1 MTDLHGNEPI
11 VFDFGSAGSLV
22 TAARTAASAIR
33 GQRGSRNSWVTQ
45 AEQDFSGFFAQL
57 FRENALTAASDA
69 GQLAVALDGLATITS
84 SLVDQAHAEN
94 ERRKTAREWYEAREN
109 RDTLDKIGDF
119 FTGEDAPPSGPQPP
133 PPVEPA
139 DVPPNRERRTSGRGP
154 NGGTSSARPA
164 NLRTFAQSSSAADD
178 ELSPHQ
184 LRVTSLAN
192 TFNANTEWGQIDARG
207 LVHAFQLWLAANEN
221 DARWART
228 LAAAFEEAGGSGAV
242 STLSNAGLAAALQAA
257 DVDATRD
264 DLDITMPEA
273 LGFQPTT
280 GYSLDPVNT
289 ATGNFIEDELDLA
302 LAGPAQLELTRMYN
316 SVTTDEGAFGHG
328 WCSLADA
335 GLAFDDEQATFTR
348 ADGRVLLF
356 PRLGDG
362 WDRGQGANLWLSRVG
377 EGYRIADNQGA
388 WWAMDALGRPTG
400 QGSGPGTTVTLT
412 RDGDRLVE
420 IADERGRCIRLHWE
434 DRHGGRVV
442 AAESSDGRTATY
454 DYDTH
459 GHLVAVTTAA
469 GTRSYGWDVEQHL
482 VVTVTD
488 ADGVV
493 EADNVYDAQR
503 RVRTQLTQHGRRVR
517 FSYLPGRVT
526 VVDDEDGTRSN
537 TWIADR
543 SGRLVGVVDAHDERQ
558 STAYDTHGNVIMV
571 VERDGSTTVHE
582 YDERGRRARTVSPS
596 GTELTF
602 HHDEADRLVAVITG
616 DGALTEASYVGD
628 DRDPSR
634 IVDAE
639 GGVAELT
646 WDRGLLTRV
655 VGPTGVTVL
664 REHDAAGNLVALT
677 DGDGHTSRFE
687 HDAAGNVVAATTP
700 LGHRTTYAYDAAG
713 RLVSRTAPDG
723 ATWTYEHTP
732 GGRLS
737 VVVDPT
743 GGRTTVE
750 HGQHGERSLTTDP
763 LGRTTRHDHDVLGNP
778 AAVVLPDGTRWEY
791 THDALSRLTTVT
803 SPDGGRWTTGYDAVG
818 SPTSV
823 TDPAGVTST
832 GSYDRG
838 RGQFLLARG
847 DAVTQLRVD
856 ERGRLIGG
864 ITPDGAETVFSYDRC
879 GRVVESVDAE
889 GGLTR
894 FTYDAAGNLV
904 TRVAPS
910 GSTVAFEYD
919 GCGRV
924 VAATDPTGGRTTHTY
939 DPDGRLVR
947 VTHPNGETSYAT
959 YDECGRVVEASAPG
973 TGTRR
978 WTYDRAGRP
987 LTVHDEAHGT
997 RRFVRDAAGQLL
1009 EVVDGNGGVT
1019 RYTYDL
1025 LGRAVGV
1032 TDPEGGVTRR
1042 EFDTLGRCTAETDPL
1057 GRTTRAGY
1065 DEAGRLQWQE
1075 DPTGQRTTWSYDD
1088 AGRVTSVSVDGVVQR
1103 EVALDLRGRRATITD
1118 HTDPRGTR
1126 CHVLRWNGRHQLV
1139 ARSRDGREVTWTYDA
1154 DGRRTSMTTP
1164 DGSTTTYGRDPV
1176 GRVVSVDHPLLGRVD
1191 LDLDAVGRPLAARA
1205 GDLTQSWERRDGFV
1219 VAHATTGP
1227 AGTTRTSVD
1236 RDEHGRIRA
1245 LTRDGETSRFD
1256 HDAAGQLVAAR
1267 CGDSVTSW
1275 RYDRAGRL
1283 VAESRDGE
1291 VVEHVHDAAG
1301 QLVRSSRGDATTS
1314 HTYDALGRRTSS
1326 SSEAGT
1332 TTYDWSPMG
1341 WLSAVTTGRGRTEV
1355 HVDAL
1360 GELAAVDGTEIFR
1373 DTASWAGGAV
1383 LVGDVPVV
1391 AAGPVTGVASQWTT
1405 PGWRPARPMSPE
1417 DPWALSGANGALPG
1431 LPDGLDIGPGG
1442 ELVFGGL
1449 EWMGA
1454 RAYDPASRG
1463 FLSVDPL
1470 APVTGAGWSGNP
1482 YSYAGNDPLHAL
1494 DPLGLRPA
1502 TDADLEVWARQHN
1515 GIADEAL
1522 AVGMVVAG
1530 AALMFAGP
1538 VGVVAGAALISGGVN
1553 AYSQFRSGEKFNG
1566 VEFAVAVGVG
1576 ALTGGIGVGTGAA
1589 LAAGQIGRGT
1599 AMAITMGTGGTT
1611 NAGQYTATQLV
1622 RGEDVNLGHAGV
1634 AFATGAAG
1642 GPLGAGA
1649 GRAGSTLATR
1659 TGHEALEGITTHG
1672 VNVVGS
1678 TGLDMANDYA
1688 QTGQVDPIKSLLA
1701 GGGNVHGG
1709 NRATHEGALLVDP
1722 GPAPSADHVPGQY
1735 HDYAAHYN
1743 EQQAINRLENQ
1754 RAGLE

>member
-33 GQRGSRNSWVTQ
+33 GQRGSRTSWVTQ

-184 LRVTSLAN
+184 VRVTSLAN

-302 LAGPAQLELTRMYN
+302 FAGLAQLELTRMYN
-316 SVTTDEGAFGHG
+316 SVTTEEGAFGHG

-348 ADGRVLLF
+348 SDGRVLVF

-362 WDRGQGANLWLSRVG
+362 WDRAQGANLWLSRVD
-377 EGYRIADNQGA
+377 EGYRISDNQGT
-388 WWAMDALGRPTG
+388 WWAMDALGRPTR

-420 IADERGRCIRLHWE
+420 IADERGRCIRLRWE

-442 AAESSDGRTATY
+442 AAETSDGRTATY

-493 EADNVYDAQR
+493 EVDNVYDAQR

-582 YDERGRRARTVSPS
+582 YDGRGRRTRTVSPS

-646 WDRGLLTRV
+646 WERGLLTRV

-664 REHDAAGNLVALT
+664 REHDAAGNLVSLT
-677 DGDGHTSRFE
+677 DGEGHTSRFE
-687 HDAAGNVVAATTP
+687 HDAAGRLVAATTP

-750 HGQHGERSLTTDP
+750 HGHHGERSLTTDP

-791 THDALSRLTTVT
+791 THDALSRLTHGHL
-803 SPDGGRWTTGYDAVG
+803 PRRRAV
-818 SPTSV
+818 
-823 TDPAGVTST
+823 D
-832 GSYDRG
+832 DRLRRG
-838 RGQFLLARG
+838 RQPDQRRRPRRRHVHRLLRPRPRPVPA
-847 DAVTQLRVD
+847 QP
-856 ERGRLIGG
+856 GR
-864 ITPDGAETVFSYDRC
+864 R
-879 GRVVESVDAE
+879 RH
-889 GGLTR
+889 R
-894 FTYDAAGNLV
+894 AAG
-904 TRVAPS
+904 RRA
-910 GSTVAFEYD
+910 GAA
-919 GCGRV
+919 GRRHH
-924 VAATDPTGGRTTHTY
+924 ARRCRD
-939 DPDGRLVR
+939 RLLLR
-947 VTHPNGETSYAT
+947 PL
-959 YDECGRVVEASAPG
+959 
-973 TGTRR
+973 
-978 WTYDRAGRP
+978 RAGRG
-987 LTVHDEAHGT
+987 VG
-997 RRFVRDAAGQLL
+997 RRR
-1009 EVVDGNGGVT
+1009 
-1019 RYTYDL
+1019 
-1025 LGRAVGV
+1025 GRA
-1032 TDPEGGVTRR
+1032 
-1042 EFDTLGRCTAETDPL
+1042 
-1057 GRTTRAGY
+1057 
-1065 DEAGRLQWQE
+1065 
-1075 DPTGQRTTWSYDD
+1075 
-1088 AGRVTSVSVDGVVQR
+1088 
-1103 EVALDLRGRRATITD
+1103 
-1118 HTDPRGTR
+1118 
-1126 CHVLRWNGRHQLV
+1126 
-1139 ARSRDGREVTWTYDA
+1139 
-1154 DGRRTSMTTP
+1154 
-1164 DGSTTTYGRDPV
+1164 
-1176 GRVVSVDHPLLGRVD
+1176 
-1191 LDLDAVGRPLAARA
+1191 
-1205 GDLTQSWERRDGFV
+1205 
-1219 VAHATTGP
+1219 
-1227 AGTTRTSVD
+1227 
-1236 RDEHGRIRA
+1236 
-1245 LTRDGETSRFD
+1245 
-1256 HDAAGQLVAAR
+1256 
-1267 CGDSVTSW
+1267 
-1275 RYDRAGRL
+1275 
-1283 VAESRDGE
+1283 
-1291 VVEHVHDAAG
+1291 
-1301 QLVRSSRGDATTS
+1301 
-1314 HTYDALGRRTSS
+1314 
-1326 SSEAGT
+1326 
-1332 TTYDWSPMG
+1332 
-1341 WLSAVTTGRGRTEV
+1341 
-1355 HVDAL
+1355 
-1360 GELAAVDGTEIFR
+1360 
-1373 DTASWAGGAV
+1373 
-1383 LVGDVPVV
+1383 
-1391 AAGPVTGVASQWTT
+1391 
-1405 PGWRPARPMSPE
+1405 
-1417 DPWALSGANGALPG
+1417 
-1431 LPDGLDIGPGG
+1431 
-1442 ELVFGGL
+1442 
-1449 EWMGA
+1449 
-1454 RAYDPASRG
+1454 
-1463 FLSVDPL
+1463 
-1470 APVTGAGWSGNP
+1470 
-1482 YSYAGNDPLHAL
+1482 DPLH
-1494 DPLGLRPA
+1494 LRRRRQPA
-1502 TDADLEVWARQHN
+1502 H
-1515 GIADEAL
+1515 
-1522 AVGMVVAG
+1522 
-1530 AALMFAGP
+1530 
-1538 VGVVAGAALISGGVN
+1538 
-1553 AYSQFRSGEKFNG
+1553 
-1566 VEFAVAVGVG
+1566 
-1576 ALTGGIGVGTGAA
+1576 
-1589 LAAGQIGRGT
+1589 
-1599 AMAITMGTGGTT
+1599 
-1611 NAGQYTATQLV
+1611 
-1622 RGEDVNLGHAGV
+1622 
-1634 AFATGAAG
+1634 AG
-1642 GPLGAGA
+1642 GPLRLHRWPSSTTGAVAWWPPPTRPAVVRPTPTTPTAGWSASPTRTARARTRRTTSAGA
-1649 GRAGSTLATR
+1649 SWRPPPPAPEPAAGPTTRPAARSPSTTRPTAPGASCATR
-1659 TGHEALEGITTHG
+1659 PGSSSRWSTATAASPATPTT
-1672 VNVVGS
+1672 S
-1678 TGLDMANDYA
+1678 SA
-1688 QTGQVDPIKSLLA
+1688 
-1701 GGGNVHGG
+1701 
-1709 NRATHEGALLVDP
+1709 
-1722 GPAPSADHVPGQY
+1722 AP
-1735 HDYAAHYN
+1735 
-1743 EQQAINRLENQ
+1743 
-1754 RAGLE
+1754 